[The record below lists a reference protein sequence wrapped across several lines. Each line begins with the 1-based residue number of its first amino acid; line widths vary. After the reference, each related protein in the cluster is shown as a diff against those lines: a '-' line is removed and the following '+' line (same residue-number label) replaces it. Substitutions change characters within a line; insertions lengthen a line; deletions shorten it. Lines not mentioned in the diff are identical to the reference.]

1 MRTEIWR
8 TNTKC
13 QQVDKE
19 GMKGKRKMKAKQVC
33 RIWLCKCLDACA
45 RHSYV
50 SGAAVDAEKR
60 LAVGRIVFSAIPRSS
75 SITTSRYHIS

>member
-19 GMKGKRKMKAKQVC
+19 GMKGKKKNEGKASV
-33 RIWLCKCLDACA
+33 
-45 RHSYV
+45 
-50 SGAAVDAEKR
+50 
-60 LAVGRIVFSAIPRSS
+60 
-75 SITTSRYHIS
+75 